1 MMTISDHKSEDAK
14 IVREQ
19 ETSAHS
25 LPSPQ
30 ACLMFYAKL
39 ALKYNVYL
47 KFMNRLKVLC
57 IIFKHYFNA

>member
-1 MMTISDHKSEDAK
+1 MKSEDAK

-30 ACLMFYAKL
+30 ACLMFEL

-57 IIFKHYFNA
+57 IIFKNYFNA